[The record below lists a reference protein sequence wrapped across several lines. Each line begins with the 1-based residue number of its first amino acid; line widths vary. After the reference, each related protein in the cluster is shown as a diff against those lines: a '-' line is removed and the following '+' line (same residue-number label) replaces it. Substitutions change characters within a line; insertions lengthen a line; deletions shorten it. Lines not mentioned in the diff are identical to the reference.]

1 MPYIWTDSTWTR
13 TRDGRAEVIL
23 FGRDYDDKYRTVR
36 TVASGFIPYFYV
48 PANSSTGERRSPTW
62 HSIGEDIYTD
72 ALGRPV
78 RQAITR
84 LPSDVPKCREYYEFT
99 DEADILFDKR
109 FVVDKHISYA
119 YTEKDGEVV
128 PCEVDN
134 ILPPRIAFFDIEV
147 RSVDGSM
154 PKPEHP
160 VHPIVSI
167 QILDSYTDQI
177 MIFTY
182 DMPHCASD
190 QVACSEEDD
199 MLTRF
204 AEYIRKVDYDVLCGW
219 YSNKFDIPY
228 IIRRAQRIEAN
239 ITGLSRLGRTPDVT
253 NTKNGYFIRIS
264 GRQCFDFYDAFKK
277 YYAPKG
283 QLESYGLKDV
293 ISNTSV
299 MKDAAY
305 SYTDYG
311 GSIVDLFNT
320 KDWDTFL
327 QYCRNDVIA
336 LRDIDNT
343 LKLVEFYEHLR
354 KVAGVKLEETLLNSR
369 VIESIIMRDGI
380 KPMPSKRY
388 SDRSAES
395 FEGATVLLPPAGIHP
410 NTGVVD
416 LASLYPT
423 IMVGFDISPDV
434 DHTIVHS
441 IQKIM
446 QERELLRELNRTE
459 HATDVTR
466 NKEQVMK
473 FLANSF
479 YGVIGWDKFRLY
491 NVELAAKVTRIGRE
505 LNEYLQSIAKDNGYT
520 VLYGDTDSIFV
531 NEFGSIDEGLEFER
545 ICNERLREWGNE
557 RGSTVAFTLK
567 FEKLY
572 RRILFKQKKS
582 GEVAKKR
589 YAGHLVWKD
598 HESKNELSTT
608 GMETKRS
615 DQASITKRL
624 LTSFLNKCLIDDTP
638 DEAIREI
645 RQTIKRIRAGQV
657 SIHDVSIP
665 RGNSD
670 PNADNPWAHG
680 VKNLASL
687 FSINIDE
694 GAKPR
699 LIYLKGD
706 IEELCITNDVDESL
720 IRNTVEINWDECCNK
735 TVVSKMRTYVESIGY
750 SWDQVINGQQTL
762 SFE

>member
-1 MPYIWTDSTWTR
+1 LPYIWTDSTWTR
-13 TRDGRAEVIL
+13 TRDGRAEVVL
-23 FGRDYDDKYRTVR
+23 FGRDYNDKYRTVR
-36 TVASGFIPYFYV
+36 TVASGFVPYFYV
-48 PANSSTGERRSPTW
+48 PANSKTGERRSPAW

-84 LPSDVPKCREYYEFT
+84 LPSDIPKCREYYEFT

-109 FVVDKHISYA
+109 FVVDNNISYA
-119 YTEKDGEVV
+119 YTEEDGVIR
-128 PCEVDN
+128 PCDVDN

-147 RSVDGSM
+147 RSTDGSM

-160 VHPIVSI
+160 THPIVSI
-167 QILDSYTDQI
+167 QILDSYTDDI
-177 MIFTY
+177 IIFTY
-182 DMPHCASD
+182 DMPHCSSD
-190 QVACSEEDD
+190 QVACSTEDD

-228 IIRRAQRIEAN
+228 IIRRAQLLDSN

-253 NTKNGYFIRIS
+253 ATKNGYFIRIS

-293 ISNTSV
+293 ISNKSV

-311 GSIVDLFNT
+311 GSIVELFA
-320 KDWDTFL
+320 KEDWSTFL

-354 KVAGVKLEETLLNSR
+354 KVTGVKLEETLLNSR

-395 FEGATVLLPPAGIHP
+395 FEGATVLLPPAGIHN

-441 IQKIM
+441 IKKIM
-446 QERELLRELNRTE
+446 LEREKLRDLNKTE
-459 HATDVTR
+459 YATDVTR

-531 NEFGSIDEGLEFER
+531 NEFKSLDEGLEFER
-545 ICNERLREWGNE
+545 ICNERLREWGHE
-557 RGSTVAFTLK
+557 RGSTVEFTLK

-589 YAGHLVWKD
+589 YAGHLIWKD
-598 HESKNELSTT
+598 HEDKDELSTT

-615 DQASITKRL
+615 DQSSITKGL
-624 LTSFLNKCLIDDTP
+624 LTSFLKKCLIDDTP
-638 DEAIREI
+638 DEAIKEI

-665 RGNSD
+665 RSNND
-670 PNADNPWAHG
+670 PSADNPWAHG
-680 VKNLASL
+680 VKNLESL
-687 FSINIDE
+687 FGINIDE

-706 IEELCITNDVDESL
+706 IDELCITNDTDEQLVRS
-720 IRNTVEINWDECCNK
+720 TVEIDWDECCNK

-750 SWDQVINGQQTL
+750 KWDNVIYGQQTL
-762 SFE
+762 SFD